1 MQDRVRPCCCG
12 PDYTTRQLA
21 ACFACFSCVVAAR
34 QSWPLAPGSSPSP
47 IACIAHATAPDATV
61 SPDGRCVVLGR
72 VGAQGAR
79 RAARPHQPD
88 YNQTNRVREMVLG
101 SEGESERYL

>member
-1 MQDRVRPCCCG
+1 MHR
-12 PDYTTRQLA
+12 
-21 ACFACFSCVVAAR
+21 AR
-34 QSWPLAPGSSPSP
+34 DGSGCYRISGWEMP
-47 IACIAHATAPDATV
+47 
-61 SPDGRCVVLGR
+61 CVVLGR